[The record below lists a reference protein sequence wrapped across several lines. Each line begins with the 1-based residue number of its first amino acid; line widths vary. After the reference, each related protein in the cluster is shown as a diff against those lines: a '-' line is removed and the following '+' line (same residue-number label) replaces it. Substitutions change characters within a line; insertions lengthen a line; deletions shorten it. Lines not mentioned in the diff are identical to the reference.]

1 MTSVHTV
8 LEVLLSCEQRCA
20 LATIIHVEGSTYCKE
35 GTIMLFCEDGT
46 KIGMLS
52 AGCLEEEVSFYA
64 AEVIENKTWA
74 VHQFN
79 TKAEDD
85 LSWGMGCNG
94 IVHILVEHINDEYK
108 AFLQTL
114 YAYLKNGSSVRM
126 IKNLSLLQTLFI
138 CEHGDTFGNGD
149 FPFLNLS
156 LHGLHDQWYY
166 QHFTPKPRLIIFG
179 AGEDAKPL
187 VRFAKEVNFF
197 VTVCDWRES
206 LCNTSR
212 FPSADICIIGFPKV
226 IVPRLL
232 LREEDFVVIM
242 THHFQRDQQLIEL
255 LCEQCVRY
263 MGILGPRHRTAR
275 LLEGKTIPK
284 HLHSP
289 VGLTIGA
296 KGPTEIA
303 ISIIAEIIQVLREEV
318 K

>member
-20 LATIIHVEGSTYCKE
+20 LATIIHVEGSAYCKE

-46 KIGMLS
+46 KVGMLS

-64 AEVIENKTWA
+64 AEVIENQTWSI
-74 VHQFN
+74 HQFN

-85 LSWGMGCNG
+85 LSWGIGCNG
-94 IVHILVEHINDEYK
+94 IVHILVEHIDDEYK
-108 AFLQTL
+108 AFLRTL
-114 YAYLKNGSSVRM
+114 YVCLKNGISVQM
-126 IKNLSLLQTLFI
+126 IKDLSLLQTLFI
-138 CEHGDTFGNGD
+138 CENGDTFGD
-149 FPFLNLS
+149 SEVSFLSLS
-156 LHGLHDQWYY
+156 LHGQCYY
-166 QHFTPKPRLIIFG
+166 QHFMPKPRLFIFG

-206 LCNTSR
+206 LCNISH
-212 FPSADICIIGFPKV
+212 FPSADTCMIGFPKE

-232 LREEDFVVIM
+232 LREKDFVVIM
-242 THHFQRDQQLIEL
+242 NHHFQRDQQLVEL

-263 MGILGPRHRTAR
+263 IGILGPRHRTAR

-303 ISIIAEIIQVLREEV
+303 ISIIAEIIQELRG

>member
-1 MTSVHTV
+1 M
-8 LEVLLSCEQRCA
+8 
-20 LATIIHVEGSTYCKE
+20 GW
-35 GTIMLFCEDGT
+35 
-46 KIGMLS
+46 
-52 AGCLEEEVSFYA
+52 FY
-64 AEVIENKTWA
+64 
-74 VHQFN
+74 QFN

-303 ISIIAEIIQVLREEV
+303 ISIIAEIIQVLRGEV

>member
-8 LEVLLSCEQRCA
+8 LEALLSCEQRCA
-20 LATIIHVEGSTYCKE
+20 LATIIHVEGSAYCKE

-46 KIGMLS
+46 KVGMLS

-64 AEVIENKTWA
+64 AKVIENKTWS

-94 IVHILVEHINDEYK
+94 IVHILIEHIDDEYK
-108 AFLQTL
+108 ALLQTL
-114 YAYLKNGSSVRM
+114 YAYLKNGISVWM
-126 IKNLSLLQTLFI
+126 IKSLSLLQTLFI
-138 CEHGDTFGNGD
+138 CEHGETFGNWEA
-149 FPFLNLS
+149 PFLPLS
-156 LHGLHDQWYY
+156 LHGQWYY
-166 QHFTPKPRLIIFG
+166 QHFMPKPRLFIFG

-206 LCNTSR
+206 LCNTSH
-212 FPSADICIIGFPKV
+212 FPSADACMIGFPKE

-255 LCEQCVRY
+255 LCGQCVRY
-263 MGILGPRHRTAR
+263 IGILGPRHRTTR

-303 ISIIAEIIQVLREEV
+303 ISIIAEIIQVLRG